1 MLFLYYCSE
10 LDELEVLQ
18 QQFAEIPKSFFIKH
32 EELVDED
39 FGEKYT
45 FDNGIASKLKKAVFR
60 RIPVALRECKQDL
73 TEEVRSIL
81 GLPSHPCLPI
91 LLGICCDRI
100 PFLLVTKFYGCSK
113 FGVMLSLAAA
123 IECKLKDFTVLHFIS
138 IVQGVIDGLM
148 HIHSNGFC
156 HGNVNAGDIILY
168 RQCKGIKF
176 FQPVFIC
183 LDKAKKINDSN
194 LLLLANDVQ
203 ECASLVASISGHF
216 KETNIFTSVS
226 QMLKLNQDKRSL
238 QVLQDVH
245 QYLQCN
251 ITKGIRYI

>member
-1 MLFLYYCSE
+1 MLFFYYCLE

-18 QQFAEIPKSFFIKH
+18 QQFAEIPKSFFIKR

-123 IECKLKDFTVLHFIS
+123 IECKLKDFTALHFIS

-156 HGNVNAGDIILY
+156 HGNVNAGDILY
-168 RQCKGIKF
+168 RRCKGIKF

-245 QYLQCN
+245 QYLHCN
-251 ITKGIRYI
+251 VTKGIRYI